1 MEIDGKTYL
10 SREEFLKKEGM
21 PRFEVNPLDV
31 NLAKAQFEM
40 QKRIRQ
46 DLTEKQNCMESFELK
61 SPRLQLSKVSIRC
74 DKIRGPEDVYDLV
87 MRVEDKEHRHVA
99 LTWIAMG
106 DINRM
111 EHEMSSNQFVLKC
124 KLWIKW
130 FDYAIKNYPTEKGIL
145 YYWTEWQKMPHE
157 RNWYADNVDLYGIS
171 SRQSHELLC
180 GLKWKAEHEKESLF
194 SSNTVIGVQY
204 PGAPGREDE
213 FECMS
218 MELRCYERGQIDLVG
233 YICFLQ
239 FDFTRKITRIIIH
252 SFDNIENCITW
263 LDRNG
268 NTTEDCRLRMGEL
281 LMFGDSY

>member
-1 MEIDGKTYL
+1 MDIDGKTYQ
-10 SREEFLKKEGM
+10 SREEFFKKEGM

-61 SPRLQLSKVSIRC
+61 SPRLQLSKVNIQC
-74 DKIRGPEDVYDLV
+74 NKVRGPENIYDLV
-87 MRVEDKEHRHVA
+87 MRVEDKEHLHVA

-111 EHEMSSNQFVLKC
+111 EHEMSSNQLVLKC

-213 FECMS
+213 FESMS

-239 FDFTRKITRIIIH
+239 FDFTRKVTRIIIH
-252 SFDNIENCITW
+252 SFDNIENCISW

-281 LMFGDSY
+281 LTYGDSY

>member
-1 MEIDGKTYL
+1 MEIDGKIYL
-10 SREEFLKKEGM
+10 SREEFFKKEGM
-21 PRFEVNPLDV
+21 PRFEVNPLDA

-40 QKRIRQ
+40 QKRIRK
-46 DLTEKQNCMESFELK
+46 DLTEKQNCVECFELK
-61 SPRLQLSKVSIRC
+61 SSRLQLSKVSLRC
-74 DKIRGPEDVYDLV
+74 NRVRGPEDIYDLV
-87 MRVEDKEHRHVA
+87 MRVEDKEHLHVA
-99 LTWIAMG
+99 LAWIAMG

-111 EHEMSSNQFVLKC
+111 EHELSSSQFVPKC

-145 YYWTEWQKMPHE
+145 YYWTEWQKMPPK
-157 RNWYADNVDLYGIS
+157 RNWYADNVDLYCIS
-171 SRQSHELLC
+171 SSQSHELLC
-180 GLKWKAEHEKESLF
+180 GLKWKAEHEKDTLF

-239 FDFTRKITRIIIH
+239 FDFTRKVSRIIIH
-252 SFDNIENCITW
+252 SFDNIENCISW

-281 LMFGDSY
+281 LTYGDSY